1 MPDELFF
8 RIAGISIIFMQEK
21 AVRIKRMWREKLA
34 KNETTV

>member
-8 RIAGISIIFMQEK
+8 RIAGISTILMREK
-21 AVRIKRMWREKLA
+21 AVRSKRRWRANLA